1 LPNQYV
7 FARLLAR
14 AYLDQGAE
22 AKALAVLE
30 SATPAESGDAEFS
43 ALLGLL
49 YQRAGRHAD
58 AVKAYERAL
67 ALDGRNG
74 RTWLGFAISME
85 AVGRSDAARDAYRRA
100 REAGLSEMLA
110 RYTQQRLAALGEK
123 H

>member
-1 LPNQYV
+1 MPNQYV

-58 AVKAYERAL
+58 AVKAYQRAL
-67 ALDGRNG
+67 ALDGRDG
-74 RTWLGFAISME
+74 RTWLGFAIAME
-85 AVGRSDAARDAYRRA
+85 AVGRSDAARDAYQRA
-100 REAGLSEMLA
+100 GEAGLSEMLG
-110 RYTQQRLAALGEK
+110 RYAQQRLAALAARR
-123 H
+123 